1 MLKDEVIHYQI
12 FTHFFG
18 RETIC
23 HVYIKCI
30 VETFCSTMETNTDV
44 ETPVDCGVQEIV
56 EGHAKIRTGG
66 KVFYNVV
73 QEFNRD
79 LR

>member
-1 MLKDEVIHYQI
+1 MY
-12 FTHFFG
+12 
-18 RETIC
+18 
-23 HVYIKCI
+23 KCI
-30 VETFCSTMETNTDV
+30 AVIFFSSTMETKSDV
-44 ETPVDCGVQEIV
+44 KNPSVDCDIQEIV